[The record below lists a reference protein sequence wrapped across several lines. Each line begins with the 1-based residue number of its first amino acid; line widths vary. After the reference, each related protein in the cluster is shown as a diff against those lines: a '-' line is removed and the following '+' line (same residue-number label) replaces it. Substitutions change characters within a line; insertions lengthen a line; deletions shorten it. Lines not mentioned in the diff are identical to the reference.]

1 MPNEDVVA
9 LLGGLGNQLFQVAF
23 GQWLETRT
31 GRELAYDVSF
41 HRAGEPDV
49 LRIPGIGDD
58 VSARLLRGTRR
69 WPTADGRV
77 APLGRAIRRLRG
89 PRRIVSD
96 YSGPGPEH
104 PAIDAAAWWFGYWQR
119 LEYAQPMVGRL
130 AEALELEDARKPE
143 GLVGVHVRR
152 TDMLTR
158 GTVVPEEWFAEALAR
173 LEPRLL
179 AARVRVWSDDPEWCR
194 AELDLGGAVRG
205 RRLTGRRY
213 GTCGKWLSC
222 RVLLISRSTFSW
234 WAANLAAN
242 RGARVAY
249 PAPWWPGTPALDR
262 TRFPQ
267 SGCQSRWAPAP
278 RSDPLPYEPRMRIT
292 ALLASHNRRPKTLAC
307 LSSYFAQEVP
317 DDVTLS
323 AVLVDDGSTD
333 GTADAVRERFPAP
346 R

>member
-49 LRIPGIGDD
+49 LQIPGIGDD

-194 AELDLGGAVRG
+194 AELDLGGPFEVADDGPPLRHM
-205 RRLTGRRY
+205 REMAL
-213 GTCGKWLSC
+213 C

-262 TRFPQ
+262 TLV
-267 SGCQSRWAPAP
+267 PAEWVP
-278 RSDPLPYEPRMRIT
+278 IEVGARAAERP
-292 ALLASHNRRPKTLAC
+292 ASI
-307 LSSYFAQEVP
+307 
-317 DDVTLS
+317 
-323 AVLVDDGSTD
+323 
-333 GTADAVRERFPAP
+333 
-346 R
+346 